1 VKLFTKILSLS
12 KRFSLVVLS
21 LICIYSSASLAES
34 VEDLD
39 YFESVNRSIFVFN
52 DNADQYVLKPAAK
65 AYQFVT
71 PKIVDK
77 GITNFFNNLGD
88 VKTFVNSLL
97 QAKFHNAIVTLNR
110 VIYNTTFGL
119 GGFFDVAT
127 SFGLLNNDEDFGQT
141 LGYWGYENS
150 TYLML
155 PFIGPSTIR
164 DISGRAVDMGLNPL
178 LYVDDIS
185 VETRYMA
192 EGLRLLDKRADL
204 LAAENLLFGNDR
216 YSFIRSA
223 YYQNREFL
231 INDGAVDDPF
241 TDDEFDVYD
250 DF

>member
-1 VKLFTKILSLS
+1 M
-12 KRFSLVVLS
+12 
-21 LICIYSSASLAES
+21 
-34 VEDLD
+34 
-39 YFESVNRSIFVFN
+39 
-52 DNADQYVLKPAAK
+52 
-65 AYQFVT
+65 
-71 PKIVDK
+71 
-77 GITNFFNNLGD
+77 
-88 VKTFVNSLL
+88 
-97 QAKFHNAIVTLNR
+97 
-110 VIYNTTFGL
+110 
-119 GGFFDVAT
+119 AT
-127 SFGLLNNDEDFGQT
+127 SFGLLNNDEDLGQT

-223 YYQNREFL
+223 SYQIKRF
-231 INDGAVDDPF
+231 
-241 TDDEFDVYD
+241 
-250 DF
+250 